1 MRTFRLLLCLSVVF
15 LALALTPALAQV
27 EKDPIDYETARLERH
42 LVARRCSSPVVI
54 DGVLDEPDWGSAEA
68 ATHFIQN
75 NPNEGEPATYDTEVR
90 ILYDE
95 ENLYIGATAY
105 DDQPDKLVI
114 NDLTRDFN
122 GSSQDVFALTLD
134 TFHDRRSGF
143 FFETNPR
150 GAKYDAQFFNEGS
163 NYELGFLNIQTREQ
177 EGVSNG
183 DNFTCDSPK
192 SEPPGLSL
200 LGTLVHLHL
209 SGAHVPPR

>member
-1 MRTFRLLLCLSVVF
+1 MRTRGFFLCLLIPF
-15 LALALTPALAQV
+15 LVLAPTPASAQAQGG
-27 EKDPIDYETARLERH
+27 PIDYETARLERR
-42 LVARRCSSPVVI
+42 LVAQRCSSPVTI
-54 DGVLDEPDWGSAEA
+54 DGVLDEPDWGSAA
-68 ATHFIQN
+68 VATHFIQN

-95 ENLYIGATAY
+95 ENLYIGVTAY
-105 DDQPDKLVI
+105 DDEPDKLVI

-122 GSSQDVFALTLD
+122 GSSQDVFAVALD